1 MQSACQCH
9 FRSELYNRRTR
20 MRTVLLFLFGLVTA
34 LSGFAQQPVSLSRI
48 SLNFGPQKQSTTSP
62 SQTTT
67 LTNDGAGPLTLS
79 FLITGANAGDFAIS
93 NNGCG
98 GSLAAGANCTV
109 TLTFTPTTTGQRTA
123 SLSINDGSSN
133 SPQQVRLF
141 GVGTPTTGPTGAKVS
156 LSNVLLNFGVQ
167 TVGQTSAFKTVTLT
181 NTGDATLTGINIS
194 AGGIFAQTS
203 IYPPPNY
210 NTFLPPAVLGSYAD
224 PVFGTTIKRISN
236 ALGTVN
242 ADGGGNLTWI
252 TDEYATM
259 TPFNHDNSRIILV
272 HQSYFGL
279 YDGSG
284 SFIGSLPLEINA
296 LSEPRWSR
304 SDANVLYY
312 HSGNKLKSYNVSTL
326 ATTTV
331 HTFSEYTS
339 ITARGESDISY
350 DGNHFVLAGDD
361 RYVFVY
367 TISTDTKGPVFDTNV
382 GGAWD
387 SVYISPDNNV
397 LIAWIASGTVRYR
410 GGELFDQN
418 MNFLRQITDA
428 NGHKHMTRD
437 TDGSEVLIWNNSDD
451 PTPIPNC
458 QNGIVK
464 IKLADAT
471 QTCLLQLDFSL
482 AVHISAADNAGYAWV
497 ETYAPSNPD
506 PSTSA
511 WKAYTNEI
519 VQVKLDGTEVRRLLH
534 HRSRPLDSYNF
545 QPRVSVSRDGSR
557 FVYNSNYDLQVILG
571 HPMMYADVYL
581 VLLSGANSINTCGST
596 LVASGTCTIGVT
608 FTPNATG
615 PFRGLVT
622 IINSAAG
629 SPHAIRLFGTGN
641 PGAVPA
647 IGFSSV
653 SVDFGNQANGTTSTA
668 KTVTVTNT
676 GNATLTITNVA
687 ASGDFAVSGC
697 VTSLSIGS
705 TCTLNITFTPTT
717 TGRRRGTVA
726 LTDNASGSPQVI
738 RLFGNGT

>member
-1 MQSACQCH
+1 
-9 FRSELYNRRTR
+9 
-20 MRTVLLFLFGLVTA
+20 MRTVLLFLFGLVTT
-34 LSGFAQQPVSLSRI
+34 LPGLAQQPVNLSRI
-48 SLNFGPQKQSTTSP
+48 SLNFGSQTQSTTSP
-62 SQTTT
+62 SQSVT
-67 LTNDGAGPLTLS
+67 LTNGGTGSLTLS
-79 FLITGANAGDFAIS
+79 FLITGANAADFAIS
-93 NNGCG
+93 SNGCG
-98 GSLAAGANCTV
+98 GSLAGGANCTV
-109 TLTFTPTTTGQRTA
+109 TLTFAPTTTGQRTA

-141 GVGTPTTGPTGAKVS
+141 GVGTPTSGPTGAKVS
-156 LSNVLLNFGVQ
+156 LSNVSLNFGVQ

-181 NTGDATLTGINIS
+181 NTGDATLTGISIS

-210 NTFLPPAVLGSYAD
+210 NTFLPPAVLGSYSD

-236 ALGTVN
+236 ALGTLN
-242 ADGGGNLTWI
+242 ADAGGNLTWI
-252 TDEYATM
+252 TDEYSTM
-259 TPFNHDNSRIILV
+259 PPFNSNNSRIILV

-284 SFIGSLPLEINA
+284 TFIGNLPMEINA
-296 LSEPRWSR
+296 SSEPRWSR

-312 HSGNKLKSYNVSTL
+312 HSGNRLKSYNISTT
-326 ATTTV
+326 ATTTLRI
-331 HTFSEYTS
+331 FSDYAS
-339 ITARGESDISY
+339 ISARGESDISY
-350 DGNHFVLAGDD
+350 DGNHFVLAGDN
-361 RYVFVY
+361 RYIFVY

-387 SVYISPDNNV
+387 AVYISPDNNV
-397 LIAWIASGTVRYR
+397 LISWMTAGTVRYR
-410 GGELFDQN
+410 GEELFDQN
-418 MNFLRQITDA
+418 MNFLRQIADA
-428 NGHKHMTRD
+428 GGHKHMTRD
-437 TDGSEVLIWNNSDD
+437 TDGSEVLIWNNSND

-497 ETYAPSNPD
+497 ETYAPGNPD

-511 WKAYTNEI
+511 WKPYTNEI

-534 HRSRPLDSYNF
+534 HRSRPLDSYNY

-557 FVYNSNYDLQVILG
+557 FVYNSNYDLQMILG
-571 HPMMYADVYL
+571 NPTLYADVYL
-581 VLLSGANSINTCGST
+581 VLLSGSTSVNTCGST

-622 IINSAAG
+622 IMNGAAG
-629 SPHAIRLFGTGN
+629 SPQMIRLFGIGN
-641 PGAVPA
+641 PGPGPAV
-647 IGFSSV
+647 GFSSI
-653 SVDFGNQANGTTSTA
+653 SVNFGNQANGTTSTA

-676 GNATLTITNVA
+676 GTATLTITNVA
-687 ASGDFAVSGC
+687 ATGDFAVSGC
-697 VTSLSIGS
+697 ITSLSTGS
-705 TCTLNITFTPTT
+705 TCTLSITFTPTT
-717 TGRRRGTVA
+717 TGLRKGTVA
-726 LTDNASGSPQVI
+726 LTDNTGGSPQVI